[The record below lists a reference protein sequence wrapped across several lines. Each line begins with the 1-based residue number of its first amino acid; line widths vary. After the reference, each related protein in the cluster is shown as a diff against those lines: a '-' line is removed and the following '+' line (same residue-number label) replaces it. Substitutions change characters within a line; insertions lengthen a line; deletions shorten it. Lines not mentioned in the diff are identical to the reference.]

1 MTNGLS
7 LEKKKMSRTGVIL
20 LAKENLSMPHTDA
33 VEMAPRNDIAKRYL
47 MFLTM

>member
-1 MTNGLS
+1 MTYGLS
-7 LEKKKMSRTGVIL
+7 LEKKMSRTGVIL

-33 VEMAPRNDIAKRYL
+33 AEMAPRNDIAKMYL